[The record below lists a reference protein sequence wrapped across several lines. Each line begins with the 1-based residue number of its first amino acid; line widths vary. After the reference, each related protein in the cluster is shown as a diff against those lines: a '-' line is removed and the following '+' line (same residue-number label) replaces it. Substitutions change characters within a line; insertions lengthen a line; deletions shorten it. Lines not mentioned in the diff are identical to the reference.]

1 VHAVLQNPTHT
12 AFINGVAAVR
22 HIAAHRGVITPTKV
36 IQKPDLEPTV
46 EELDEDI
53 QKAGLDWIST
63 RFPPG
68 PVRDQFREMLR
79 SNARMARYEQETLM
93 EDVILVELDG
103 KWSFIHPLTDT
114 WWNFKRCKAFLDE
127 VFSECSKVL

>member
-1 VHAVLQNPTHT
+1 V
-12 AFINGVAAVR
+12 FAAVR

-36 IQKPDLEPTV
+36 LQKPDLEPTLA
-46 EELDEDI
+46 ELDEDI
-53 QKAGLDWIST
+53 QKAGLDWIPT

-68 PVRDQFREMLR
+68 PARDQFREMLR

-114 WWNFKRCKAFLDE
+114 WWNFKRSKAFLDE